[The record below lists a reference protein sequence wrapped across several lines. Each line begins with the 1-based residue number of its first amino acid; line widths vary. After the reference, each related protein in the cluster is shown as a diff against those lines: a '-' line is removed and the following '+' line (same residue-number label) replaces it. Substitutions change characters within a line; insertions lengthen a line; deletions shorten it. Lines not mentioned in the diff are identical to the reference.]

1 MKGTEVTGTGLEP
14 SSDTSW
20 KREPGRSVSKPCL
33 PPPHSGNDSRNNW
46 VQVLWGGGQHSVY
59 KAGPLYENN
68 PLQSLLKGG
77 KVGIDATW
85 GFPDELR
92 AELLGSAPPCPRVC
106 QCVKELVF

>member
-1 MKGTEVTGTGLEP
+1 MNPALTPAGRENLAGLSLSLAFHHRTVGMTVVITGFRCCGEGGST
-14 SSDTSW
+14 
-20 KREPGRSVSKPCL
+20 VSTRQDL
-33 PPPHSGNDSRNNW
+33 S
-46 VQVLWGGGQHSVY
+46 
-59 KAGPLYENN
+59 LYENN